1 MPTKLNIDTQI
12 MKIVSYRYDFCTLL
26 RCNHY
31 KISCLKRLVVFLGST
46 RCQGGRRSKRRT
58 GIELTARFFAR
69 TSEKWMWLDGGLNC
83 SRRDSKA
90 PSAAELLKTR
100 LNGARRDSKAPG
112 ATQRR
117 QRWNI
122 VLLAR
127 YMKIRFH
134 FFLTLMLIIT
144 SWFSYKGDAGE
155 PGQQGLPGDPGLKV
169 GV

>member
-31 KISCLKRLVVFLGST
+31 KISCLKRLVVFLGSS
-46 RCQGGRRSKRRT
+46 RSRGGRRSKRRT

-90 PSAAELLKTR
+90 PGATQRRQARLK
-100 LNGARRDSKAPG
+100 GARRDSMAPG

-117 QRWNI
+117 Q
-122 VLLAR
+122 AR
-127 YMKIRFH
+127 
-134 FFLTLMLIIT
+134 L
-144 SWFSYKGDAGE
+144 KGARRDSMA
-155 PGQQGLPGDPGLKV
+155 PGATQWRQARLK
-169 GV
+169 GARDET